1 MKPVIKPM
9 MIVATVLAFV
19 LSACGAKAVPT
30 IDPAQVQ
37 ASAMAAANTMVAM
50 TQAAIPTETLAPP
63 TVAATDTPQ
72 PTPTIPPLPTIAQFL
87 ASATPASSSGGDN
100 CKTQLITFSR
110 GERSAFIVINNK
122 TGVTLG
128 FNLYL
133 IKNAFGDCGNWYA
146 PDGIKPHNSIQVTNI
161 PVGCYYASAWTL
173 AGKPDFQNY
182 GYPFCDTIPDKF
194 TINAT
199 VDTISFQSY

>member
-1 MKPVIKPM
+1 MKPVIKPI

-19 LSACGAKAVPT
+19 LSACGAKAAPT
-30 IDPAQVQ
+30 IDAAQVQ
-37 ASAMAAANTMVAM
+37 ASAVAAANTMVAM
-50 TQAAIPTETLAPP
+50 TQAAAPTETLAPP
-63 TVAATDTPQ
+63 TVAATDTPL
-72 PTPTIPPLPTIAQFL
+72 PTPTIPPLPTISQIL
-87 ASATPASSSGGDN
+87 ASATLPASSGDN
-100 CKTQLITFSR
+100 CKTQPITFSR
-110 GERSAFIVINNK
+110 GEKSANILINNK
-122 TGVTLG
+122 TDVTMG

-133 IKNAFGDCGNWYA
+133 VKNAFGDCGNWYA
-146 PDGIKPHNSIQVTNI
+146 PIGIKPHSSLQVTKI

-182 GYPFCDTIPDKF
+182 GYSFCDTITDKF